1 MEENYSNLKF
11 VLFCLLISV
20 TCLWIMT
27 TSQKTEIAMLRSAFL
42 HFVNCS
48 KCQKKN
54 LHNADKEKTEVTE

>member
-1 MEENYSNLKF
+1 MA
-11 VLFCLLISV
+11 
-20 TCLWIMT
+20 

-54 LHNADKEKTEVTE
+54 LHKTDKKETEVKE

>member
-1 MEENYSNLKF
+1 
-11 VLFCLLISV
+11 
-20 TCLWIMT
+20 MT

>member
-1 MEENYSNLKF
+1 MEDNNLKLI
-11 VLFCLLISV
+11 LFCLLISV
-20 TCLWIMT
+20 TCLWIMA

-54 LHNADKEKTEVTE
+54 LHKTDKKETEVKE